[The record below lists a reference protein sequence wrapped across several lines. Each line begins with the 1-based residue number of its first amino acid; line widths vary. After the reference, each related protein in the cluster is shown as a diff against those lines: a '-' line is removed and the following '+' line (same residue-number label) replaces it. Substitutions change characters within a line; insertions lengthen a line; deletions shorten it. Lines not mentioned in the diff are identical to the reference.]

1 MKTVLVTLLVSMN
14 LSLLLPCNGNDPVK
28 GEGKESRPPITCG
41 VSERQFSPATIAGSK
56 SSGLA
61 AYVRLENQLLPAGA
75 QHTVVAKRPRGINR
89 GER

>member
-1 MKTVLVTLLVSMN
+1 MVTTPLGS
-14 LSLLLPCNGNDPVK
+14 
-28 GEGKESRPPITCG
+28 EGKESHPPLHV
-41 VSERQFSPATIAGSK
+41 VSPTRQFSPATIAGSK

-61 AYVRLENQLLPAGA
+61 AYVGLENQLLPAGA